1 MTLVPNRDGTR
12 QRLRCDAD
20 RLRQLSTPAPHRLGL
35 LLHAS
40 FLCVLLY
47 RLSHHCQRNGW
58 PRLAR
63 LWWRLNIV
71 LTGAD
76 ISPTSDLGPGL
87 FIQNPT
93 GVAIS
98 GHAGRNLSVM
108 AGSGLSRDP
117 GRREDVGAGPGRP
130 VLGDDV
136 WIEPHGGVFGPV
148 RVGNRV
154 RIGAG
159 VPVTQDVSDDCELQS
174 PRPRVVVRPAAA

>member
-1 MTLVPNRDGTR
+1 MTQSHGPAGMR
-12 QRLRCDAD
+12 QRLRGDAA
-20 RLRQLSTPAPHRLGL
+20 RLRQLSEPVPGSMGL

-40 FLCVLLY
+40 FQCVLLH

-71 LTGAD
+71 FTGAD
-76 ISPTSDLGPGL
+76 IDPAADLGPGL
-87 FIQNPT
+87 FIQNPM
-93 GVAIS
+93 GVAI
-98 GHAGRNLSVM
+98 AGRAGCNLSVM

-117 GRREDVGAGPGRP
+117 ERRDDVGAGPGLP

-136 WIEPHGGVFGPV
+136 WIEPHGGVIGPV
-148 RVGNRV
+148 RVGDRV

-159 VPVTQDVSDDCELQS
+159 VPVTQDVPDGSELQC
-174 PRPRVVVRPAAA
+174 PRPRVVLRPAVA